1 MLPSYAAPTPLEYF
15 AALVQSD
22 DEFPLFEAAASIA
35 QDESPDLDLQQLQSD
50 MDLLQ
55 ARLRRRLGRNLRE
68 MPELERLYALNQ
80 FFFSDLGFAGN
91 VNNYYDPD
99 NSYLSEVLRTRRGI
113 PLTLGLLWMELA
125 QHIGLKVRGVAF
137 PGHFL
142 VKVLLPP
149 GQVLMDPFT
158 GQSLS
163 REELSERL
171 EPYQR
176 EMDLSEEDVPLVL
189 YLQAATPREIIARL
203 LRNLKEIYQSQS
215 DAPRLLAVQN
225 RLVVLLPQVWSELRD
240 RGMTHMACGHT
251 EQALADLELYL
262 EHADQQGRDG
272 LQQQIN
278 GLRGALNG
286 SK

>member
-35 QDESPDLDLQQLQSD
+35 QDESPDLDLLQLQSD

-158 GQSLS
+158 GRSLS

-176 EMDLSEEDVPLVL
+176 EMDLSEEDVPLAL

-203 LRNLKEIYQSQS
+203 LRNLKEIYQSQA

-240 RGMTHMACGHT
+240 RGLTHVACGHT

-262 EHADQQGRDG
+262 VHADQQSMEG
-272 LQQQIN
+272 LQAQIST
-278 GLRGALNG
+278 LRSALD
-286 SK
+286 S